1 MDTLWKRERS
11 SNQSIFGGNLRRESA
26 HGLRGWND
34 IIEFFVHYAIAFLRS
49 KVFATVRD
57 DLLPRST
64 FRGSRIDPSLRPRYG
79 IFPRRI
85 IIHSWTWG
93 SEKMESRKFLISRP
107 EYKNPGRWPFGQFFS
122 PLISSRI
129 FKKQKRIYPPLSSL
143 DFYYFVS
150 RIRKKQGIVLR
161 IINVFKLGNFSWKV
175 RCHSVGGFDL
185 CIKNRKTTLAYF
197 AFINSR
203 QAPTS

>member
-1 MDTLWKRERS
+1 MKRYNWILCPLRYRVSSFEGIRYRAGWFITEIDIPRIAHRS
-11 SNQSIFGGNLRRESA
+11 LSAPSIWNFSSQDYNPFLNLRQREN
-26 HGLRGWND
+26 G
-34 IIEFFVHYAIAFLRS
+34 IAL
-49 KVFATVRD
+49 
-57 DLLPRST
+57 
-64 FRGSRIDPSLRPRYG
+64 
-79 IFPRRI
+79 
-85 IIHSWTWG
+85 
-93 SEKMESRKFLISRP
+93 SRKFLISRP

-150 RIRKKQGIVLR
+150 RIRKKQSIVLR

-185 CIKNRKTTLAYF
+185 CIKKPEDDVGLF
-197 AFINSR
+197 CIH
-203 QAPTS
+203 

>member
-1 MDTLWKRERS
+1 MLECDLKVDEYETKWFVGKINGEYLRSVSFFFVQHFIVDTLWKRERS

-93 SEKMESRKFLISRP
+93 SEKMESRFL
-107 EYKNPGRWPFGQFFS
+107 
-122 PLISSRI
+122 
-129 FKKQKRIYPPLSSL
+129 
-143 DFYYFVS
+143 V
-150 RIRKKQGIVLR
+150 
-161 IINVFKLGNFSWKV
+161 NFLFLVPSIKTRV
-175 RCHSVGGFDL
+175 GDHSVNFFL
-185 CIKNRKTTLAYF
+185 
-197 AFINSR
+197 
-203 QAPTS
+203 P